1 MLEVIFYDG
10 EILRFDITW
19 YKVAGIQQMQNVISI
34 SSVVRFVNNILQKKS
49 FLDKRKLCLFGVPS
63 KYLTFVFECV
73 TSENSETIFE
83 EILITRVIV
92 DCSHL

>member
-1 MLEVIFYDG
+1 M
-10 EILRFDITW
+10 RFDIRW
-19 YKVAGIQQMQNVISI
+19 HKVAGIQQMQNVISI
-34 SSVVRFVNNILQKKS
+34 SSVVRCVNNTLQKKS